1 MIPNAGNFVPS
12 RNRLSQA
19 DYSRVIGAALRL
31 ELGGSGKA
39 AKTLMKWTGA
49 NERTARNW
57 LSGGIGPNGKHLVL
71 LCRESD
77 AVWQA
82 MMRVS
87 SRRPDLADS
96 RLGVMAKALAHELMS
111 LHIMLQATPNSVDRL
126 RELRIDS

>member
-1 MIPNAGNFVPS
+1 MIPNAGNYVPS
-12 RNRLSQA
+12 RHRLSQA
-19 DYSRVIGAALRL
+19 DYSRAIAEALRL

-49 NERTARNW
+49 NERTVRNW

-71 LCRESD
+71 LCKESD

-87 SRRPDLADS
+87 GRRSDLAALK
-96 RLGVMAKALAHELMS
+96 LGPMAKALAHELMT
-111 LHIMLQATPNSVDRL
+111 LHMMLQATPNCVGR
-126 RELRIDS
+126 